1 MSQRKNKK
9 PTFADILKK
18 SDEIAFPFIG
28 IDVAN
33 IKDCNTLTPNEPIR
47 DMNILNNI
55 KEVRKRFD
63 KKWSN
68 QFELKTS
75 EEYEKE
81 KNDKLFNKLP
91 HDDDVN
97 TKTFVTGNYGKVEVR
112 ESQVMPKNTIL
123 FVGSGAKFQITNMF
137 EFPEEY
143 RKYVGI
149 IKLLTGWKRFWYKV
163 KMFFIKI
170 KWAIERFNKYI
181 KEDIYHE

>member
-1 MSQRKNKK
+1 MSQRKNKRL
-9 PTFADILKK
+9 TFKEILQKAD
-18 SDEIAFPFIG
+18 DIAFPLMS

-33 IKDCNTLTPNEPIR
+33 IKNCNTLTPNEPIR

-55 KEVRKRFD
+55 KEVRKKFD
-63 KKWSN
+63 RQWTNPRDNNPHTDDVDAKNLANKH
-68 QFELKTS
+68 FGVEIKTS
-75 EEYEKE
+75 E
-81 KNDKLFNKLP
+81 FLP
-91 HDDDVN
+91 EDTV
-97 TKTFVTGNYGKVEVR
+97 
-112 ESQVMPKNTIL
+112 L